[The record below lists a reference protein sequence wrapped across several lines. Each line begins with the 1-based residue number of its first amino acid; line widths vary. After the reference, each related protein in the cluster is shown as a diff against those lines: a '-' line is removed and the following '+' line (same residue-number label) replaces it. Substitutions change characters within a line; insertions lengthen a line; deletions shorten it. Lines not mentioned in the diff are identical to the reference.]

1 MVGAGVDVGRLSPD
15 RWDLQTLQFAKQFPL
30 TMRAYMCVCLSFGNM
45 TFVPA
50 FSGWRTT
57 PKSKSG
63 CRAVGTKLM
72 PAHRSGVHYGLMDVD
87 DPSRCAATFEFFSP
101 TTPRFSMDVTNGWT
115 TTQKRLQEVVESV
128 VPSSSQRRRRL
139 LLLLLSSWFLLACFL
154 CWLCATKRAFELN
167 HSYYMY
173 RRV

>member
-1 MVGAGVDVGRLSPD
+1 MYV
-15 RWDLQTLQFAKQFPL
+15 
-30 TMRAYMCVCLSFGNM
+30 CVCQCLSFGNM

-63 CRAVGTKLM
+63 CRAVGTNWRQLM
-72 PAHRSGVHYGLMDVD
+72 PERRSLWLMD

-115 TTQKRLQEVVESV
+115 TTTQKRLQEVVESV
-128 VPSSSQRRRRL
+128 VPSPSQRR

-167 HSYYMY
+167 HSYYTEDMNELLVVLSLGRVIGNNY
-173 RRV
+173 RN